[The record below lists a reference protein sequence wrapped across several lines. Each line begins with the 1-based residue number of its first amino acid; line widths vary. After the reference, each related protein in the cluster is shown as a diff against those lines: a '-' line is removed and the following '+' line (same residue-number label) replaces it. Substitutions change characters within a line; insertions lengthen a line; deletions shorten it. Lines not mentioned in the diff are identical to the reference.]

1 MGVNV
6 ESTLD
11 VEESTEPPICGYT
24 EPNSK
29 PNVASSLDIRP
40 YATDEKSIPHK
51 SHHPASVDLPPS
63 REDPDQS
70 AHLINPS
77 ELATLLKTDL
87 RYVGPASRNTGI
99 VNK

>member
-1 MGVNV
+1 MGVSV

-24 EPNSK
+24 EPSFK
-29 PNVASSLDIRP
+29 PNVASTLDIRP
-40 YATDEKSIPHK
+40 CATDEKSL
-51 SHHPASVDLPPS
+51 SHTSDHPAPVDLPPS
-63 REDPDQS
+63 REDS
-70 AHLINPS
+70 YRNAHLINPS

-87 RYVGPASRNTGI
+87 RYVGPASTNINI

>member
-87 RYVGPASRNTGI
+87 RYVGPAFRNTGI

>member
-1 MGVNV
+1 MGVTV

-24 EPNSK
+24 EPSSK
-29 PNVASSLDIRP
+29 PNVASTLDIRP
-40 YATDEKSIPHK
+40 CAIDEKSISHK
-51 SHHPASVDLPPS
+51 SDHPAPVDLTPT
-63 REDPDQS
+63 REGSDQS

-87 RYVGPASRNTGI
+87 RYVGPAFTNTSI

>member
-6 ESTLD
+6 ESSLD

-24 EPNSK
+24 KPSSK
-29 PNVASSLDIRP
+29 PNVASTLDIRP
-40 YATDEKSIPHK
+40 CAIDEKSI
-51 SHHPASVDLPPS
+51 SHPSDHPAPVDLPPS
-63 REDPDQS
+63 REDSDQN

-87 RYVGPASRNTGI
+87 QYVGPTSTTTSI